1 MANGKIEKR
10 EEQHLHPRK
19 KAICNKSA
27 KLVLII
33 AAALW
38 TLQQGRRLQLAADVH
53 VAHSIKESV
62 ESLQLEALAAE
73 KSRGGGT
80 TKQTLRLMALA
91 AGKSRG
97 GGQRNRH
104 YVCWR
109 SRQESL
115 EEKEQRN
122 RHYVCWRSRKE
133 AGRGTKSVHIWRSR
147 RHEEVA
153 AGGTKLEDEQSS
165 FTTRIATAQEDEYDC
180 ATLCA
185 QEQTLFFCV
194 RKRPCFVCPRTNPV
208 SLCPQETLFC
218 VSVRGLFGVFLF
230 KRYFGLFFTFCSE

>member
-97 GGQRNRH
+97 GGTTKQTLRLLALAAGKSRGEGTTKQTLRLLALTERSGKRYKKRTH
-104 YVCWR
+104 LALTTARRSCCWR
-109 SRQESL
+109 
-115 EEKEQRN
+115 
-122 RHYVCWRSRKE
+122 HE
-133 AGRGTKSVHIWRSR
+133 AGGR
-147 RHEEVA
+147 
-153 AGGTKLEDEQSS
+153 TKLLHNPHCNS
-165 FTTRIATAQEDEYDC
+165 TR
-180 ATLCA
+180 
-185 QEQTLFFCV
+185 
-194 RKRPCFVCPRTNPV
+194 R
-208 SLCPQETLFC
+208 
-218 VSVRGLFGVFLF
+218 
-230 KRYFGLFFTFCSE
+230 

>member
-80 TKQTLRLMALA
+80 TTQTLRLLALA

-97 GGQRNRH
+97 EGTTKQTLRLLALTERSGKRYKKRTH
-104 YVCWR
+104 LALTTARRSCCWR
-109 SRQESL
+109 
-115 EEKEQRN
+115 
-122 RHYVCWRSRKE
+122 HE
-133 AGRGTKSVHIWRSR
+133 AGGR
-147 RHEEVA
+147 
-153 AGGTKLEDEQSS
+153 TKLLHNPHCNS
-165 FTTRIATAQEDEYDC
+165 TR
-180 ATLCA
+180 
-185 QEQTLFFCV
+185 
-194 RKRPCFVCPRTNPV
+194 R
-208 SLCPQETLFC
+208 
-218 VSVRGLFGVFLF
+218 
-230 KRYFGLFFTFCSE
+230 